1 MPKEIKIY
9 EVTPEQI
16 QNLQYATIR
25 TNKGEMIFQL
35 FAKDAPQAVINFAT
49 LAREGFYQGLN
60 FHRVIPHFVAQGG
73 CPIGNGCGGPD
84 YTIKCETQNNPNKHI
99 KGALSMAHAGK
110 DTGGSQ
116 FFICFAPQRHLD
128 GEHTVFGQIIDE
140 ASLKV
145 LDQIKQGDLIEE
157 IEILEKNPQK
167 S

>member
-1 MPKEIKIY
+1 MPKELKIY
-9 EVTPEQI
+9 EVTPEQM
-16 QNLQYATIR
+16 QNLQYAIIQTS
-25 TNKGEMIFQL
+25 KGEMIFQL
-35 FAKDAPQAVINFAT
+35 FAKDAPQAVMNFAT
-49 LAREGFYQGLN
+49 LARDGFYKGLN

-84 YTIKCETQNNPNKHI
+84 YTIKCEIQNNPHKHI
-99 KGALSMAHAGK
+99 KGALSMAHAGR

-157 IEILEKNPQK
+157 IQILDTNPLE